1 MKIPDCYEAF
11 SQAERREIM
20 LEGMESKRERCGCCG
35 RVIEAGEHL
44 WTVLRHKETFS
55 LCRSCKE
62 DVDESET
69 VLEEVGPCDV

>member
-1 MKIPDCYEAF
+1 MNIPDCYDAVY
-11 SQAERREIM
+11 QAERREAV
-20 LEGMESKRERCGCCG
+20 MESREARREHCGCCG
-35 RVIEAGEHL
+35 RVIEPGEHL

-69 VLEEVGPCDV
+69 ILEEVDPYGL